1 MEEKLAMDE
10 ALAELSLLV
19 FGEMTELWTG
29 LVTHH
34 KDIFVSHVL
43 PKLNRTDLF
52 FFSRATTE
60 SRALLEYAGVN
71 VSELLVYVHECTSIS
86 TLEMVWNM
94 IFQKDSRVEPVL
106 SQDRWRKWFSQINKF
121 LSGETCKDG
130 IAQDQPWFCA
140 EVASTNKLEFLK
152 WAREVKHCEWDERTI
167 NEATLEGNLEILKYC
182 FANECPHY
190 ESEDVVELTLWFR
203 ATTKG
208 HLDCLRFLFDEMKPS
223 REMEGHLAAEA
234 AGCGHLD
241 ILKYIV
247 GERHVSGLNTYLSS
261 IICAANNAR
270 FHCLDYLLEDPPGGL
285 LNAPGAWMPLAGARY
300 KKQFESTRYL
310 REKGFPEP
318 TNRQYTFYTQH
329 LVLQHG
335 ENQG

>member
-1 MEEKLAMDE
+1 MGKKKLSGAQRKKKKMEEKVAMDE
-10 ALAELSLLV
+10 ALAEMSLLV
-19 FGEMTELWTG
+19 FGQMTELWTG
-29 LVTHH
+29 LVSHH

-52 FFSRATTE
+52 FFSRATME
-60 SRALLEYAGVN
+60 SRALLFDAGVN
-71 VSELLVYVHECTSIS
+71 VLELLLYVHECSSIS
-86 TLEMVWNM
+86 TLEFVWNEM
-94 IFQKDSRVEPVL
+94 
-106 SQDRWRKWFSQINKF
+106 
-121 LSGETCKDG
+121 LSGEKCGKDG
-130 IAQDQPWFCA
+130 IVKDQAWFCA

-167 NEATLEGNLEILKYC
+167 IEATHEGNLEILKYC
-182 FANECPHY
+182 IANGCPHY

-234 AGCGHLD
+234 SGCGHLD

-247 GERHVSGLNTYLSS
+247 GERRLSNGLNIYLSL
-261 IICAANNAR
+261 ITCAANNAR
-270 FHCLDYLLEDPPGGL
+270 FHCLDYLLEDPPRGL
-285 LNAPGAWMPLAGARY
+285 RNAPGAWMPLAGARW
-300 KKQFESTRYL
+300 KKQFESAHYL

-318 TNRQYTFYTQH
+318 TNRQYTFYTQNM
-329 LVLQHG
+329 VLRGHG

>member
-1 MEEKLAMDE
+1 
-10 ALAELSLLV
+10 
-19 FGEMTELWTG
+19 
-29 LVTHH
+29 
-34 KDIFVSHVL
+34 
-43 PKLNRTDLF
+43 
-52 FFSRATTE
+52 
-60 SRALLEYAGVN
+60 
-71 VSELLVYVHECTSIS
+71 
-86 TLEMVWNM
+86 MVWNEM
-94 IFQKDSRVEPVL
+94 I
-106 SQDRWRKWFSQINKF
+106 
-121 LSGETCKDG
+121 SGEKCKDG
-130 IAQDQPWFCA
+130 IVKDQAWFCA

-208 HLDCLRFLFDEMKPS
+208 HLDCLRFLFDVMIPS
-223 REMEGHLAAEA
+223 RAMEGHLAAEA

-247 GERHVSGLNTYLSS
+247 GERHLSGINTYLSL
-261 IICAANNAR
+261 ITCAANNAR
-270 FHCLDYLLEDPPGGL
+270 FHCLDYLLQDPPGAL

-300 KKQFESTRYL
+300 KKQFEITRYL

-329 LVLQHG
+329 MVLQHG
-335 ENQG
+335 ENMNTNQG